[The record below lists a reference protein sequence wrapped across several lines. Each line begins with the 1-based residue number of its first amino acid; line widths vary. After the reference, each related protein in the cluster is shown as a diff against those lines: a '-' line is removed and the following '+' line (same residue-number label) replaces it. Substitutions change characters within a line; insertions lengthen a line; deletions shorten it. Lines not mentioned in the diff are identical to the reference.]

1 MLVREV
7 WPDPDLVSSIG
18 ARIVVKQVWHSGSK
32 VASGCG
38 IKSVEVRRRKAHS
51 IDQVLVGFTHSEER
65 NGGLTPVEV
74 EIESV
79 GCSVEREGAMQLRIG
94 GIGELMRPSLL
105 IEHKIKNEN
114 ELTEGIHIPK

>member
-7 WPDPDLVSSIG
+7 WPDPYLISCIG
-18 ARIVVKQVWHSGSK
+18 CRSVVKQVWYSSSK

-65 NGGLTPVEV
+65 NGGLVPFKIEV
-74 EIESV
+74 EGISCRV
-79 GCSVEREGAMQLRIG
+79 QIGIAMQLRIG
-94 GIGELMRPSLL
+94 GISELMSSSLL
-105 IEHKIKNEN
+105 IEHEV
-114 ELTEGIHIPK
+114 EDESGFTEGIHIPK